1 MRIEAKRWSL
11 ALGAFCLSCSGFAI
25 ADAPEDGAPE
35 EVDWYLPWA
44 ADYKEDI
51 PTPEEVLGWQVGE
64 RHVNYDQLIR
74 YYQALDE
81 ASDRVSVR
89 ESKRTYGLNP
99 MLEVRITTPENQE
112 NAEEIRTG
120 RLEAMAPGSDQDLTE
135 YPLVNYLGYSIH
147 GDEHSGASASMVVA
161 WHLAAAKDDRTQELL
176 EDNIVLIEPAMNPD
190 GVDRF
195 ATWVNSHRGETLT
208 GDPQNREHR
217 QAWPRARTNHYWFDL
232 NRDWLPVQH
241 PESRHR
247 VELFHDWRPNI
258 VGDWHEM
265 GRQSTYFFQP
275 GDPDR
280 NNPRTPELNYELT
293 ANIAEYH
300 GRILDEHGVTY
311 FTEEVFDD
319 YYYGKGST
327 YPDIQGSIGILY
339 EQASARGHLRETR
352 HGERSYAE
360 AVRNQ
365 TLTSFSALEAGH
377 ELREEL
383 LDFQQGFFEEAMDEA
398 RSDRTKGF
406 IFGDAGDPGR
416 NAELVELLLRQDVDV
431 LPLEEDMEVNGERFE
446 AGNAWVIPTEQAQ
459 YRFIRA
465 MWDRQHDFPD
475 TWFYDVSTWT
485 LPLAFNMPNAELS
498 NRELNQAETG
508 KSLDETPEQRGRVD
522 DLEEPVAWVF
532 DWKPYYAPKLL
543 NDLLEEEV
551 RARVSTES
559 FTANTNEGERDFDRG
574 SIVIPV
580 GKQDEIGT
588 EELPSML
595 RRNARDIGVE
605 VSGVTEG
612 LTPRGIDMGSPSLE
626 NVEPISPMI
635 IVGDGV
641 SMLEAGE
648 LWHLLDYRWEIPVSL
663 VEHDELETADL
674 DRYTHVFMV
683 DGNWSQLSDGG
694 SEALKEWTRD
704 GGTLVAQKSGLEWVK
719 DSELYELEFKSRE
732 KGDSERLDYADFP
745 ADRAAQVI
753 GGSIFHVDLDLTHP
767 LAYGYDREKLPVLR
781 NSTRYLKPSENPYIN
796 VGLYDEE
803 EPRLSGYVSE
813 ENLEAMAGTASIMA
827 DTVGSGE
834 VILFTDNP
842 SFRAFFF
849 GTNRLIA
856 NSLFF
861 SEAIGGTERQ

>member
-1 MRIEAKRWSL
+1 MRTGAKPWSFFVG
-11 ALGAFCLSCSGFAI
+11 ALCLSCGGLATAETSS
-25 ADAPEDGAPE
+25 DGAPE
-35 EVDWYLPWA
+35 DVDWYLPWA
-44 ADYKEDI
+44 AEYKQDV
-51 PTPEEVLGWQVGE
+51 PTPEDVLGWQVGE

-74 YYQALDE
+74 YFQALDR
-81 ASDRVSVR
+81 ASDRVTVR

-99 MLEVRITTPENQE
+99 MLEVRVTTSDNQE
-112 NAEEIRTG
+112 NLEEIRTG
-120 RLEAMAPGSDQDLTE
+120 RLEAMAPDSDRDLTE

-161 WHLAAAKDDRTQELL
+161 WHLAAAQDDRTRELL

-190 GVDRF
+190 GVHRF
-195 ATWVNSHRGETLT
+195 ATWVNSHRGHTPT

-217 QAWPRARTNHYWFDL
+217 QVWPRARTNHYWFDL

-280 NNPRTPELNYELT
+280 NNPRTPERNYELT
-293 ANIAEYH
+293 ADIAEFH
-300 GRILDEHGVTY
+300 GEILDEYGVTY

-352 HGERSYAE
+352 HGLRSYAD

-383 LDFQQGFFEEAMDEA
+383 LEFQQGFFQDAMDEA
-398 RSDRTKGF
+398 RGDRTKGF
-406 IFGDAGDPGR
+406 VFGATGDPGR
-416 NAELVELLLRQDVDV
+416 NAELVELLLRQDIEV
-431 LPLEEDMEVNGERFE
+431 LPLEEDMEVDGERFA
-446 AGNAWVIPTEQAQ
+446 AGEAWVIPTEQAQ

-465 MWDRQHDFPD
+465 MWDRQHEFPD

-485 LPLAFNMPNAELS
+485 LPLAFNMPTAELS
-498 NRELNQAETG
+498 NRELFRAETG
-508 KSLDETPEQRGRVD
+508 DPLEEPPPQRGRVD
-522 DLEEPVAWVF
+522 DLEEPVAWAF
-532 DWKPYYAPKLL
+532 DWKPFYAPRLL
-543 NDLLEEEV
+543 NQLLEEGV
-551 RARVSTES
+551 RARVSTET
-559 FTANTNEGERDFDRG
+559 FTAETAEGERDFGRG
-574 SIVIPV
+574 AIVIPV
-580 GKQDEIGT
+580 GKQDEVTAG
-588 EELPSML
+588 ELRSLL
-595 RRNARDIGVE
+595 RRNARDVGVE
-605 VSGVTEG
+605 VAGVTQG

-626 NVEPISPMI
+626 VIEPIRPMI
-635 IVGDGV
+635 VVGDGV

-648 LWHLLDYRWEIPVSL
+648 LWHLMDYRWEIPVSL
-663 VEHDELETADL
+663 VERRELGSADL
-674 DRYTHVFMV
+674 DRYTHIFMV
-683 DGNWSQLSDGG
+683 NGNWSQLSE
-694 SEALKEWTRD
+694 SSSKALKEWTRD
-704 GGTLVAQKSGLEWVK
+704 GGSLVAQKSGLEWVN
-719 DSELYELEFKSRE
+719 DSELYDLEFISRE
-732 KGDSERLDYADFP
+732 KGDAERLDYADFP

-767 LAYGYDREKLPVLR
+767 LAYGYDRAQLPMLR
-781 NSTRYLKPSENPYIN
+781 NSTRFLEPSDNPYIN
-796 VGLYDEE
+796 VGVYDEE

-813 ENLEAMAGTASIMA
+813 ENLEASAGTASILA

-849 GTNRLIA
+849 GSSRLIA

-861 SEAIGGTERQ
+861 NGAIGSTDRQ